1 MYQTVCIYYIVYTK
15 YIIYTCYCKLI
26 CFSFSL
32 QRSLSIRV
40 CKIKAAERKH
50 QLSEAQLS
58 TMMME
63 FRKPPLIWLFL
74 ILTMAWLTR
83 PAFAQQMTG
92 SSNDTMS
99 YNIVEKLPPGVFVAS
114 IVNDAKL
121 AQTLDQSI
129 INSLQF
135 EVLKGAFK
143 EYFTIESPNGL
154 LKTRKII
161 DRDLLCSKQVFCS
174 LPLDVAIIRPAQRF
188 QIFKLEVT
196 VIDVNDNNPRFEP
209 STLTL
214 SVSESALPGTVLVL
228 PSAQDLDSGSFD
240 IQNYSFTS
248 NSSKFELQITQNLD
262 GTSDLRL
269 LLKEK
274 LDRELEDKYTATI
287 SATDGGSPPKTGNLE
302 VTVMVQDAND
312 NSPVF
317 DKALYNIS
325 IREDFPVN
333 GVLVWVRATDAD
345 EGSNSEVVYSFARQ
359 TQVAFGP
366 MFSIDSTRGDI
377 SLRQAL
383 DFERESVYAL
393 LVVASDRGP
402 DSVPVYA
409 KVIISVEDLNDNAPV
424 IRMNAVDSNGFAEVG
439 ETEPILSFV
448 AHISAED
455 ADSGPNGEVNCEL
468 LQGSGFGLQMLYAK
482 EFKLVTTTVFDR
494 EQADQY
500 SVTILCHDNGMP
512 PLSTSKDLVIR
523 ITDTNDN
530 APEFDQKDYSA
541 TIREGNTQ
549 GVPILRVNAT
559 DADSGPNAVVEYK
572 LCPDAK
578 GLVSIGNATGLMT
591 ANVVFDYEKIKE
603 FQFCIVASDR
613 GSPRLSTT
621 AIVTLTIVD
630 VNDEAPVFGQPS
642 YTFGTYENQPPNSE
656 IGTVSAIDAD
666 SKPYD
671 KFVFSILKET
681 PETNSF
687 SIDPWTGRITT
698 TVILD
703 RETCVAHYL
712 TIAATDVTFPNPSSI
727 ANVTIYVAD
736 KNDNAPH
743 VEYPTRENNT
753 VEVSSFSPVGFAFTR
768 VFATDVDSGN
778 NAKLNYAILKGN
790 KDNIFDIDPISGTV
804 SVNKDLKELRESE
817 RKPIRLI
824 ISVSDS
830 GTPPKSSE
838 VTLNV
843 IISTSPALANLVQQT
858 TSDLEFTSHKKILI
872 IVGGITA
879 VLVSILITSIV
890 CIKWRQAVYN
900 RKFRRY
906 WPGTDATPA
915 QQRTEESRYLNI
927 SECYTAIKEGQ
938 QSKNASPAHKSPQLA
953 NHNRKNVHFDL
964 SLDPSDIA
972 PPTDDLSTEILKSK
986 VGLCTKNILCCR

>member
-1 MYQTVCIYYIVYTK
+1 
-15 YIIYTCYCKLI
+15 
-26 CFSFSL
+26 
-32 QRSLSIRV
+32 
-40 CKIKAAERKH
+40 
-50 QLSEAQLS
+50 
-58 TMMME
+58 MME
-63 FRKPPLIWLFL
+63 FRLSSLTWLFPVL
-74 ILTMAWLTR
+74 VMVWLTH
-83 PAFAQQMTG
+83 PILAQQVT
-92 SSNDTMS
+92 SPNNSTMS
-99 YNIVEKLPPGVFVAS
+99 YNIVEKLQPGVFVAS

-121 AQTLDQSI
+121 AQTFDQNT

-143 EYFTIESPNGL
+143 EYFTVESPNGL

-161 DRDLLCSKQVFCS
+161 DRDTLCSKQVLCI

-188 QIFKLEVT
+188 KVFKLEVT
-196 VIDVNDNNPRFEP
+196 IIDVNDNNPRFEP

-269 LLKEK
+269 LLKDR

-287 SATDGGSPPKTGNLE
+287 IAADGGSPPKTGTLE
-302 VTVMVQDAND
+302 ITIMMHDAND

-317 DKALYNIS
+317 EKALYNVS

-333 GVLVWVRATDAD
+333 GVIVWVRATDAD
-345 EGSNSEVVYSFARQ
+345 EGANADVLYSFARQ
-359 TQVAFGP
+359 TRVAFGQI
-366 MFSIDSTRGDI
+366 FSIDSARGDI
-377 SLRQAL
+377 SLKQAL
-383 DFERESVYAL
+383 DFEGESVYTL

-424 IRMNAVDSNGFAEVG
+424 IRMNAVDNNGFAEVG
-439 ETEPILSFV
+439 ENEPILSFV

-468 LQGSGFGLQMLYAK
+468 LQGSGFGLQMLFAK

-512 PLSTSKDLVIR
+512 PLSTSKDLIIR

-541 TIREGNTQ
+541 NIREGNTQ
-549 GVPILRVNAT
+549 GIPILRVNAT
-559 DADSGPNAVVEYK
+559 DADSGSNALVEYK

-578 GLVSIGNATGLMT
+578 GLVTIGNTTGLMT
-591 ANVVFDYEKIKE
+591 ANVVFDYEKMKE
-603 FQFCIVASDR
+603 FQFCIVALDR

-630 VNDEAPVFGQPS
+630 VNDEAPTFGQPS
-642 YTFGTYENQPPNSE
+642 YTFGTYENQSPNSE

-666 SKPYD
+666 SPPYD

-712 TIAATDVTFPNPSSI
+712 MIAATDVTFPNPSST

-753 VEVSSFSPVGFAFTR
+753 VEVSSFSPVGYAFTR
-768 VFATDVDSGN
+768 VFASDADSGI

-817 RKPIRLI
+817 RKPFRLT

-830 GTPPKSSE
+830 GIPPKSSE

-843 IISTSPALANLVQQT
+843 VVSTSPALANLVQQT

-906 WPGTDATPA
+906 WPGRDSTTARA
-915 QQRTEESRYLNI
+915 EESRYLNI

-938 QSKNASPAHKSPQLA
+938 HSKNVSPVYKSPQLG

-964 SLDPSDIA
+964 SLDTSDISQ
-972 PPTDDLSTEILKSK
+972 PPSENLSSETLKSK
-986 VGLCTKNILCCR
+986 VCFQNICAVNIEAIQQQKHFGTLLLH